1 MPSIKGV
8 CNVEKISPEKEK
20 GNIEYK
26 VKVIDKTD
34 ERIEELATQMRFRT
48 DEGFGESIYVIG
60 VTDVGNLVGVNELE
74 FKESYNNLCVAASKN
89 DYTVTIIS
97 EKILDNKNKVYE
109 LLVREKNEKKYI
121 DIKVAI
127 AGNVDSGKCM
137 SKNTKI
143 RMYSGRLKNIQNIEK
158 FDLLMGDDSF
168 PRTVLNTTKG
178 FGQLYRIILD
188 NDEYLD
194 VNKNHILCL
203 QYNNETC
210 ISKIGHSY
218 FVRYVHNENK
228 IPMFKTS
235 YFSFDTAL
243 NNTNYLNDVK
253 MYTNEKEALS
263 GATEFFQTLKQN
275 LKYGDIIELDL
286 NQYMCLSSEM
296 QSVLKLYKVP
306 IFYHTVPVIFDPY
319 ILGYWLGNG
328 NTSTYITIPD
338 LEIVNIFNNNL
349 VMYDIKLNKHKDRD
363 TYFFSYKND
372 TSSWQGNNK
381 HLSTFKKIPDC
392 YKYNS
397 RDVRM
402 KVIAGLI
409 DACGNFYNNKYKFI
423 FSENESIC
431 DDLIEIIR
439 SLGFSS
445 TKKQIKYSNSK
456 YIAFYIKGHKLNEI
470 PVMLSRNKCGFQDYE
485 NVLSFKI
492 KDIQILPDQE
502 YYGFELNGNKRYICD
517 NFTVSHNSSFLG
529 VLTTG
534 KNDDGRG
541 SARLSIFNFKHEVS
555 SGRTS
560 SIAHHILGFDDK
572 GGVTNYGSLHQ
583 KGWPDIVKD
592 SSKIISFF
600 DLCGHEKYIK
610 TTILGLTSSFPD
622 LCFIMIG
629 ANMGITRMT
638 QEHIFLCVTMGIP
651 FSIVITK
658 TDICNT
664 RKNILEETIQSIN
677 KLLKMPGLRRI
688 PYKVNTSDDIII
700 CAKNIHSES
709 IVPIFYVSNVTG
721 NGVDNVKMFLNILGK
736 NSKNINTCQHVEY
749 HIDTTFTVP
758 GVGTVVGGHLVSGSI
773 NVGDTLLLG
782 PNNNKY
788 EKVYVRSIQCKKV
801 TMESVNYGSYVCLGL
816 KKIERKNIKKGNVI
830 LSLQNDPLAIREFKA
845 EITVLKSHSTTIRIG
860 YEPIIHAYTMRQSAK
875 IISISNKINARQ
887 NSIDDTVLRTGDKA
901 TATFRFIHHS
911 EYLKP
916 GSRILMAEG
925 MVKVIGVVV

>member
-1 MPSIKGV
+1 MASIKG
-8 CNVEKISPEKEK
+8 KISPEKDE

-26 VKVIDKTD
+26 VKVVDKTE
-34 ERIEELATQMRFRT
+34 ERIEELASQMRFRT

-60 VTDVGNLVGVNELE
+60 VTDSGSLVGVDDCE
-74 FKESYNNLCVAASKN
+74 FKESYNNLCLAASKN
-89 DYTVTIIS
+89 NYTVTILS
-97 EKILDNKNKVYE
+97 EKVLDKKNKVYE

-143 RMYSGRLKNIQNIEK
+143 KLYSGHIKNIQNIEK
-158 FDLLMGDDSF
+158 YDVLMGDDSL
-168 PRTVLNTTKG
+168 PRTVLDTTTG

-188 NDEYLD
+188 NGEYLD
-194 VNKNHILCL
+194 INKNHILCL
-203 QYNNETC
+203 QYNNQSC
-210 ISKIGHSY
+210 ISKIGDTY
-218 FVRYVHNENK
+218 YVRYAYYENK
-228 IPMFKTS
+228 IPNFKTK
-235 YFSFDTAL
+235 YFSLRNTKFYFNNVNFYNSDEEAL
-243 NNTNYLNDVK
+243 N
-253 MYTNEKEALS
+253 
-263 GATEFFQTLKQN
+263 GATNFFQTLKQD
-275 LKYGDIIELDL
+275 LKYGDVVELDL
-286 NQYMCLSSEM
+286 GQYMSLTSDMS
-296 QSVLKLYKVP
+296 SVLKLYKVP
-306 IFYHTVPVIFDPY
+306 VFYQTVPVLFDPY

-328 NTSTYITIPD
+328 NRPNSLITIPY
-338 LEIVNIFNNNL
+338 LEIVDVFKKNL
-349 VMYDIKLNKHKDRD
+349 VEYNVKLNSHKNQDM
-363 TYFFSYKND
+363 YYLSYKNEND
-372 TSSWQGNNK
+372 KNNYLLK
-381 HLSTFKKIPDC
+381 FNKIPDC

-409 DACGNFYNNKYKFI
+409 DACGDLYKNKYKFV
-423 FSENESIC
+423 FLENESLC
-431 DDLIEIIR
+431 DDIIEIIR

-445 TKKQIKYSNSK
+445 TKKKIKNLDNFYLT
-456 YIAFYIKGHKLNEI
+456 FYIEGNMLNEI
-470 PVMLSRNKCGFQDYE
+470 PVVLTRNKVYSQTYNNLLVFG
-485 NVLSFKI
+485 I
-492 KDIQILPDQE
+492 KNIQILPDQE
-502 YYGFELNGNKRYICD
+502 YYGFELDGNKKYLCE
-517 NFTVSHNSSFLG
+517 NFIVSHNSSFLG

-541 SARLSIFNFKHEVS
+541 SARLSVFNFKHEVS

-560 SIAHHILGFDDK
+560 SIAHHILGFDHK

-600 DLCGHEKYIK
+600 DLCGHQKYIK

-658 TDICNT
+658 IDICNT
-664 RKNILEETIQSIN
+664 RKNILEETVQSIN

-700 CAKNIHSES
+700 CAKNIQSES
-709 IVPIFYVSNVTG
+709 IVPIFHVSNVTG

-736 NSKNINTCQHVEY
+736 NPKNINTSHNVEY
-749 HIDTTFTVP
+749 YVDTTFTVP

-773 NVGDTLLLG
+773 NVGDALLLG
-782 PNNNKY
+782 PNNGKY
-788 EKVYVRSIQCKKV
+788 EKIYVRSIQCKKV
-801 TMESVNYGSYVCLGL
+801 TVQSVNYGSYVCLGL
-816 KKIERKNIKKGNVI
+816 KKIERKHIRRGNVL
-830 LSLQNDPLAIREFKA
+830 LSIQNDPLAVLEFKA
-845 EITVLKSHSTTIRIG
+845 TITILKSHSTTIRTG

-875 IISISNKINARQ
+875 IINISNKINARQ
-887 NSIDDTVLRTGDKA
+887 NSMSGAPEGIDDNVLRTGDTA
-901 TATFRFIHHS
+901 TATFRFMHHP

-916 GSRILMAEG
+916 GSRILMSEG